1 MIFQFVQLLVKMNS
15 PDLGLPVMQKCLQLS
30 SGGWDVFRD
39 LGEAQIGAV
48 YHVGFTAALGW
59 ADRFIVAFIVQP
71 GVLRA

>member
-1 MIFQFVQLLVKMNS
+1 MIFPFGQLLVKMNN

-48 YHVGFTAALGW
+48 YNVGFTAAFGW
-59 ADRFIVAFIVQP
+59 TDGFIVAFVVQP